1 MRNFFKVERFTL
13 PSPSSLSIQNFCD
26 FAITMMIKQPVD
38 LGDYLRLR
46 LANLRDRQW
55 LGESESSSGAAA
67 EAHMG
72 LDHFSIDQRHI
83 LDEQTQNTF
92 ALAGFDARIIPDTW
106 KISRQGEQ
114 LLLCL

>member
-1 MRNFFKVERFTL
+1 
-13 PSPSSLSIQNFCD
+13 LSIQNFCD

-38 LGDYLRLR
+38 LGDHLRLR
-46 LANLRDRQW
+46 LANLRNRQW
-55 LGESESSSGAAA
+55 LGESEGSSGAAA
-67 EAHMG
+67 EAHMD

>member
-1 MRNFFKVERFTL
+1 MRDLLKVERFTL
-13 PSPSSLSIQNFCD
+13 PSPPALSIQNFCD
-26 FAITMMIKQPVD
+26 FAITVMIKQPVD
-38 LGDYLRLR
+38 RGDHLRPR
-46 LANLRDRQW
+46 LANLRYRQW

-67 EAHMG
+67 EARMD
-72 LDHFSIDQRHI
+72 LDHFSVDQRHI

-92 ALAGFDARIIPDTW
+92 SLARFDARIIPDTW

>member
-1 MRNFFKVERFTL
+1 MCDLFKVERFTL
-13 PSPSSLSIQNFCD
+13 PSLPSLSIQNFCD

-38 LGDYLRLR
+38 LGDHLRLR
-46 LANLRDRQW
+46 LANLRDGQW
-55 LGESESSSGAAA
+55 LSESESSRGAAA
-67 EAHMG
+67 EAHMD
-72 LDHFSIDQRHI
+72 LDHFSVDQRHI

-92 ALAGFDARIIPDTW
+92 SLARFDARIIPDTW